1 MRFQLRV
8 QQQIVKRELSDC
20 AASLRKE
27 ADKREMD
34 KCSECKERKC
44 WYVNI
49 SIVNIVKFN
58 NININRLSHPFL
70 LLILL
75 NNRKISV
82 KL

>member
-1 MRFQLRV
+1 MSRESYQIVQLRWG
-8 QQQIVKRELSDC
+8 
-20 AASLRKE
+20 RKLI
-27 ADKREMD
+27 REMD